1 MKLKYGWVFI
11 ALGIAAMIIIL
22 RSGKR
27 RQKDKAE
34 KAQ

>member
-22 RSGKR
+22 RLRKR
-27 RQKDKAE
+27 HRKDKAE